1 MSILLLQRNTEA
13 NKYKACGNDY
23 FLPNYTCI
31 TNACHKSYDLEGVIF

>member
-13 NKYKACGNDY
+13 NKNKACGNDY

-31 TNACHKSYDLEGVIF
+31 TKCHKSHELEGVI